1 MLPKIIRTGIHRCE
15 GTGVRKTE
23 MATQY
28 RKAYVPVTLDVD
40 KEGAI
45 LPRLIWWD
53 NGVIFQIDQILYKC
67 RATSKKVGGGGIT
80 DSLGKRKTKWIS
92 TGLTVKGNK
101 KRAEAILMDARR
113 NFNPEEPKVMN
124 GDILFADYMEK
135 WLDIIK
141 SSVAVPT
148 FASYSTTVKKIVAPY
163 FREKEVTLKN
173 LTAKDIQEFYLSE
186 LERVSPSSV
195 IHYHANI
202 HKALKYAV
210 KIDLIDVN
218 PADKVERPK
227 KDRYVG
233 SFYDADEVNAL
244 FEAAKGSK
252 LELPI
257 LFGAFYGLRRSEAIG
272 LKWDAIDFD
281 QNTIT
286 IRHTVT
292 SCCDLDGKRVLVTS
306 DTTKAK
312 SSMRALPLV
321 PFMRERLLTLKE
333 EQQENRR
340 LCGRSYIKEYL
351 EYVCVNEIGDLIK
364 PHYVTESFPKLLKAK
379 GMRQIRYH
387 DLRHPYVKHTTKN
400 F

>member
-1 MLPKIIRTGIHRCE
+1 MVAGHLREK
-15 GTGVRKTE
+15 
-23 MATQY
+23 
-28 RKAYVPVTLDVD
+28 
-40 KEGAI
+40 
-45 LPRLIWWD
+45 
-53 NGVIFQIDQILYKC
+53 NGYYYAVLNY
-67 RATSKKVGGGGIT
+67 T

-233 SFYDADEVNAL
+233 NFYDADEVNAL

-292 SCCDLDGKRVLVTS
+292 SCDLDGKRVLVAS

-312 SSMRALPLV
+312 SSMRTLPLV

-379 GMRQIRYH
+379 GMRQIRHH
-387 DLRHPYVKHTTKN
+387 DLRHSCASLLLANGVPMKQIQEWLGHSDFSTTANIYAHLDYSSKLTSADAMLN
-400 F
+400 GLGFAQN